1 MRKWL
6 ILAVM
11 VMGAVYSYAGPQ
23 QYTFLAYNGGA
34 WQNGYPY
41 YITNGPAGAI
51 SLVMCDDYAHGG
63 AVSQTWQ
70 ANITDLGSGNLNL
83 TRFNKFVAGPNA
95 LAPLTLYDEAG
106 WILLQTI
113 TTPSD
118 MWKDMNYAVWHIFDP
133 ASPLDQGAEGWLM
146 AAQQEAKIGFP
157 GVDFN
162 RVYILTPVNQYDP
175 DLNSMQEFMY
185 IGEDPSG
192 QGSNNTATPEPGTL
206 VLLGTGVVTV
216 FRRKLFRWL

>member
-1 MRKWL
+1 MRKVL
-6 ILAVM
+6 VLAVL
-11 VMGAVYSYAGPQ
+11 VLGAVCSYAGSTD
-23 QYTFLAYNGGA
+23 YTFLAYSGGN

-51 SLVMCDDYAHGG
+51 TLVMCDDYAHGG
-63 AVSQTWQ
+63 NVGNTWE
-70 ANITDLGSGNLNL
+70 ANITNLGSGNLNL

-113 TTPSD
+113 TTPED

-133 ASPLDQGAEGWLM
+133 NSPLDQGAEGWLM

-162 RVYILTPVNQYDP
+162 KVYIITPVDQYNP
-175 DLNSMQEFMY
+175 DLTSMQEFLM
-185 IGEDPSG
+185 IGQDPTDQGRNSG
-192 QGSNNTATPEPGTL
+192 AQTPEPGTL
-206 VLLGTGVVTV
+206 VLLGTGVLAV
-216 FRRKLFRWL
+216 FRRKFFS